1 MDTTPTQTPAASG
14 SLSSTPTQLE
24 ILAKLNAEA
33 QEKLRAQ
40 SAEAQMKAELAE
52 LKRKEAER
60 AKRKMMKER
69 DRVKSELEE
78 YSRVL
83 TENQKVKPIK
93 DEDAAAIMKIF
104 EDANKQLESE
114 QPNMEHLLS
123 LASRAHVE
131 VRASTREREAHE
143 REAAARMEIERLK
156 KENENLQYE
165 RQCAGYVRAYNE
177 LSAGVSTNVRVNAS
191 HASASLTPP
200 TAAAAGAAA
209 ASNVPGTPATRGI
222 PMPSFTTALANER
235 ASMDMTGATASAAA
249 PAGIDTHTPIDTSA
263 TERRGEY
270 CIDTRAST
278 RELIQKQSG
287 VDPSQYRNPYIVAKM
302 KLGRAPTTDEVDQE
316 MLQMEYF
323 RKEMVQTRASLS
335 GESVG
340 FQIAYN
346 QRTGLFEAP
355 SEYDVQDTISVPVDP
370 NYSQFATYPATDVRR
385 RTRASMRQIDPNRF
399 YSVLQMI
406 NDKSLSDDFI
416 DATIQNTRK
425 ATRARNKLPEY
436 AFLHNNVDR
445 GGLSDTC
452 FEH

>member
-1 MDTTPTQTPAASG
+1 MDTTPAPQAPG
-14 SLSSTPTQLE
+14 SLSSIPTQLE
-24 ILAKLNAEA
+24 ILEKLNAEA

-40 SAEAQMKAELAE
+40 TDAMQMKTELAE
-52 LKRKEAER
+52 MKRKEAER

-69 DRVKSELEE
+69 DRVKKEFEE

-83 TENQKVKPIK
+83 TENQKVKPLSA
-93 DEDAAAIMKIF
+93 EDAAALMKIF
-104 EDANKQLESE
+104 EEANQQLESE
-114 QPNMEHLLS
+114 QPNMDHLLA

-131 VRASTREREAHE
+131 VRASKRACEAHE
-143 REAAARMEIERLK
+143 ELMAKNAENERLR
-156 KENENLQYE
+156 KENELLQYE

-200 TAAAAGAAA
+200 TAAAGAAAAA